1 MSSSRN
7 LIHIQPVRAR
17 RVDFARWAVAQLP
30 KVSTVGPHTFAV
42 PARLFPDIAEELL
55 IGALVDGRP
64 YVSPD
69 ADQAAASPE
78 REGIPGEPLPP
89 VPDAAYPPDAAALPP
104 PDFAP
109 LDDAPAS
116 DEGDSDGSDSSSDE
130 APNADGRFLCDGCGR
145 DFSTKRGRDLHRRQ
159 AHPED

>member
-1 MSSSRN
+1 M
-7 LIHIQPVRAR
+7 IHIQPTRDR
-17 RVDFARWAVAQLP
+17 RVGFARWAVAQRP
-30 KVSTVGPHTFAV
+30 KVGTVGPHTFAV

-55 IGALVDGRP
+55 IGAVVDGRP

-69 ADQAAASPE
+69 QAPAAASPE

-89 VPDAAYPPDAAALPP
+89 APEAAYPADPVPLPP

-109 LDDAPAS
+109 LEDAPA
-116 DEGDSDGSDSSSDE
+116 DDSDRSDASQDE
-130 APNADGRFLCDGCGR
+130 EPNSDGRFACGGCPR
-145 DFSTKRGRDLHRRQ
+145 DFSTKRGRDLHQRQ